1 MADRPHGNLPDR
13 AAEPGGPIDV
23 ASVPD
28 AAARA
33 RLTRRSRTTRNERSV
48 TLGLKFASY
57 ASLVL
62 LWLGLSLALGSN
74 VLPGPLDTLAFI
86 VREFE
91 RGAMTHH
98 LWITTQ
104 RVLVAF
110 ASAMV
115 VGVTAGAAMGASKRF
130 DASFEGWLI
139 TGLTV
144 PRILLFV
151 VAYLLL
157 GLSDRALVIALIVT
171 VVPTVVVSV
180 REGTRA
186 IDGGLVE
193 MARAFR
199 RSRAAT
205 WRHVVLPQIMPY
217 IVGTARGV
225 LALSWKM
232 VVLGELLGRTSG
244 VGYQISFYFQFFNMR
259 GILAYGVTMMVLLAI
274 IDLVL
279 MGWLQRRV
287 FRWRAPVKVGA
298 PG

>member
-1 MADRPHGNLPDR
+1 MTSAVEPASSAEAD
-13 AAEPGGPIDV
+13 V
-23 ASVPD
+23 
-28 AAARA
+28 AARA
-33 RLTRRSRTTRNERSV
+33 RLLRRTRAARSERNL
-48 TLGLKFASY
+48 TLGLKLLSY
-57 ASLVL
+57 GSLVL
-62 LWLGLSLALGSN
+62 LWVVLSAALGSN

-91 RGAMTHH
+91 RGALTHH

-110 ASAMV
+110 TVAMV
-115 VGVTAGAAMGASKRF
+115 VGVTVGAAMGSSKRF
-130 DASFEGWLI
+130 DATFEGWLI
-139 TGLTV
+139 TGLTM

-157 GLSDRALVIALIVT
+157 GLSDRALIIALVVT
-171 VVPTVVVSV
+171 VVPTVVVAV

-186 IDGGLVE
+186 IDGGLLE

-199 RSRAAT
+199 RSRAAI
-205 WRHVVLPQIMPY
+205 WRRVVLPQIMPY
-217 IVGTARGV
+217 VVGTARGV

-259 GILAYGVTMMVLLAI
+259 GILAYGVTMMALLAV
-274 IDLVL
+274 IDLVV
-279 MGWLQRRV
+279 MGWLQRSV

-298 PG
+298 TG